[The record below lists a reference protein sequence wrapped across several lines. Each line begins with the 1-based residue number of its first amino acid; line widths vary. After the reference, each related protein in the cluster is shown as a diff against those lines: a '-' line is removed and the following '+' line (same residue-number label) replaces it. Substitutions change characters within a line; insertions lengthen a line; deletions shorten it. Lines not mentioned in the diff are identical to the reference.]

1 MPRYASPEEPLPP
14 ELARAVRVFGA
25 NPIRAAIVRLL
36 ATSPEPLT
44 TGDIEKALGGASHR
58 TIFHHVRELEEK
70 GAVTSDARDD
80 RNGQRV
86 RYTVDRDAI
95 RRELNEYAMYLLG
108 ESPEGD
114 RAT

>member
-1 MPRYASPEEPLPP
+1 MPRYASPDQPLPP
-14 ELARAVRVFGA
+14 ELARAVKVFGA

-36 ATSPEPLT
+36 ATNPEPMT
-44 TGDIEKALGGASHR
+44 TGEIERELGGASHR

-86 RYTVDRDAI
+86 RYTVNRDVI
-95 RRELNEYAMYLLG
+95 RRELDEYSRYLLG
-108 ESPEGD
+108 ESLAGD
-114 RAT
+114 GDS